1 MRGTTLGGMSATLMK
16 GKPLAERIRAEVAE
30 EVKKIGHIGLVTV
43 LVGDDPASDVYIRL
57 KHKAATEAG
66 FDATD
71 LRLPADTTEA
81 DLLAKLAELNASD
94 DVDAIL
100 VQLPLPKH
108 IDEARII
115 RAVLPSKDVDGFH
128 PLNAGELYLG
138 RPAIVSAT
146 PRGVMALLAEHNVE
160 LDGAHAVV
168 IGRSAIVGKP
178 VMNLLQQ
185 ANATVT
191 LCHSHTRD
199 LAQYTLEA
207 DILVAAVGVPALV
220 SADMVK
226 DRSVV
231 VDVGMNRTEAGL
243 VGDVDPGALD
253 RAALMTPV
261 PGGVGPM
268 TIACLLENA
277 VKCARYRRGELAYPV

>member
-1 MRGTTLGGMSATLMK
+1 MK

-30 EVKKIGHIGLVTV
+30 EVRALGHVGLVTV

-57 KHKAATEAG
+57 KHMAAVEAG

-71 LRLPADTTEA
+71 LRLPAETTEQ
-81 DLLAKLAELNASD
+81 DLLAKLDELNGSD

-115 RAVLPSKDVDGFH
+115 RAVMPSKDVDGFH

-178 VMNLLQQ
+178 VMHLLQQ

-191 LCHSHTRD
+191 LCHSHTKD

-207 DILVAAVGVPALV
+207 DVLVAAVGVPALV

-231 VDVGMNRTEAGL
+231 VDVGMSRTEAGL
-243 VGDVDPGALD
+243 VGDVDPGAID
-253 RAALMTPV
+253 RAAYMTPV

-268 TIACLLENA
+268 TIACLLQNA
-277 VKCARYRRGELAYPV
+277 VKCARYRRGELAYPG

>member
-1 MRGTTLGGMSATLMK
+1 
-16 GKPLAERIRAEVAE
+16 VAE
-30 EVKKIGHIGLVTV
+30 EVKAIGRIGLVTV

-71 LRLPADTTEA
+71 LRLPTETTEQA
-81 DLLAKLAELNASD
+81 LLAKLAELNASD

-100 VQLPLPKH
+100 VQLPLPDH

-115 RAVLPSKDVDGFH
+115 RAVAPAKDVDGFH

-146 PRGVMALLAEHNVE
+146 PRGVMALLAEHRVE
-160 LDGAHAVV
+160 LDGARVVV

-178 VMNLLQQ
+178 VSMLLQQ

-191 LCHSHTRD
+191 VCHSHTQD
-199 LAQYTLEA
+199 LARHTLDA
-207 DILVAAVGVPALV
+207 DVLVAAAGFPALV
-220 SADMVK
+220 TADMVK
-226 DRSVV
+226 QGSVV

-243 VGDVDPGALD
+243 VGDVDP
-253 RAALMTPV
+253 AAAEVAAFMTPV

-277 VKCARYRRGELAYPV
+277 VQCARYRRGELAYPG